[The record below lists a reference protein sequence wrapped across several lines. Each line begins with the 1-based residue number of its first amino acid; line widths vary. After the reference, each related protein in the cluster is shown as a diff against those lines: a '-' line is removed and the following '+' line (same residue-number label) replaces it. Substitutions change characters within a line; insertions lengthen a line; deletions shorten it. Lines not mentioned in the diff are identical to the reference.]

1 MFLGEKR
8 FDVEGRKLVASD
20 EKVFEKRSPKSF
32 FFFLFRGRI
41 PASAGVEAE
50 VSENKRQ

>member
-32 FFFLFRGRI
+32 FFLFRGRI